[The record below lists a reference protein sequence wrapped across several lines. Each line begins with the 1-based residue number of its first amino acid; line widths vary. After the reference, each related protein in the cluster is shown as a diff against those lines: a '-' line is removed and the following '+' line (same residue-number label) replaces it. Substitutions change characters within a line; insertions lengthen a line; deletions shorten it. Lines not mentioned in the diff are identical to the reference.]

1 MKKSGSLYKLVILA
15 ARRALEINAGSP
27 PLVAVD
33 PKSKPAVVAI
43 KEIAQGKVSLRLK
56 KPGK

>member
-1 MKKSGSLYKLVILA
+1 MILA